1 MRKERQRQSSYKRNT
16 LDASVDFA
24 NILGRDR
31 ATGMWQ
37 LGVAEHL
44 VGHSLVQLVWEWR
57 GRRNDVARSRPI
69 PLSEKSTGSCES
81 ACSARAAS
89 ARGRRRRARLNLTID
104 LPRELARNV
113 TVAYYGIRLVELL
126 YLLLPVHDPGKL
138 RRQLEK
144 HIRS

>member
-1 MRKERQRQSSYKRNT
+1 MQ
-16 LDASVDFA
+16 APAAV
-24 NILGRDR
+24 
-31 ATGMWQ
+31 
-37 LGVAEHL
+37 
-44 VGHSLVQLVWEWR
+44 SLVQLVWEWR

-104 LPRELARNV
+104 LPRELARND
-113 TVAYYGIRLVELL
+113 TVAYYGIRPVELL
-126 YLLLPVHDPGKL
+126 YLLLPVHDPGRL